1 MKNQFHIRKLHKNVL
16 PLYRALE
23 LPTPVHQHGDK
34 GFCQS
39 YAHDKC
45 AIFAYSVSR
54 ALHGSCLNYDI
65 TVVLANGSIPVHWYM
80 SYVTNRNNK
89 RAFIDAYGIT
99 YDERSIWARYGLE
112 PSEDAT
118 GLVSFKLGDNSD
130 AWEDLQKTVKILL
143 GGMSH
148 ECESHYNDIA
158 TRFGKLMTDNLAI
171 DEDREPMFFWSMH
184 NEAVRYLNWLKI
196 QPWFIA
202 RDDDSK
208 SEMTSSIEKLIV
220 ALKRNKKPN
229 LLWEYA
235 VDHWKTTDLELDQ
248 GPESWQ
254 WIYSQIDSF
263 RNARDI
269 MCSHTNTSTK

>member
-1 MKNQFHIRKLHKNVL
+1 
-16 PLYRALE
+16 
-23 LPTPVHQHGDK
+23 
-34 GFCQS
+34 
-39 YAHDKC
+39 
-45 AIFAYSVSR
+45 
-54 ALHGSCLNYDI
+54 
-65 TVVLANGSIPVHWYM
+65 M

-99 YDERSIWARYGLE
+99 YDERSIWTRYGLE

-130 AWEDLQKTVKILL
+130 AWEDLQRTVNIQL

-148 ECESHYNDIA
+148 KLWESHYNDIA
-158 TRFGKLMTDNLAI
+158 TRFGELMTDNLAI
-171 DEDREPMFFWSMH
+171 VENREPMFFWSMQ
-184 NEAVRYLNWLKI
+184 NEAVRYLNWLKK
-196 QPWFIA
+196 QPWFIV

-235 VDHWKTTDLELDQ
+235 VDHWMTTDLEHDQ

-263 RNARDI
+263 RSARDI